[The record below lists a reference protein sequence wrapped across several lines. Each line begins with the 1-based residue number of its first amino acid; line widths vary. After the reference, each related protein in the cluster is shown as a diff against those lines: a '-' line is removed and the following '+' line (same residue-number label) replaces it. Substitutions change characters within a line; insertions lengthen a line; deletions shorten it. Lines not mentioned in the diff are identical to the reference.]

1 MTTAAL
7 MTIEDF
13 ASLETADTDS
23 YELVDGEPV
32 SMASGKPRH
41 NEVRDEIGIDL
52 GNYFKRTGIGKICWE
67 TDCRTGEN
75 TVRRPAC
82 ASF

>member
-41 NEVRDEIGIDL
+41 NEVRDEIGIE
-52 GNYFKRTGIGKICWE
+52 IG
-67 TDCRTGEN
+67 RAH
-75 TVRRPAC
+75 V
-82 ASF
+82 